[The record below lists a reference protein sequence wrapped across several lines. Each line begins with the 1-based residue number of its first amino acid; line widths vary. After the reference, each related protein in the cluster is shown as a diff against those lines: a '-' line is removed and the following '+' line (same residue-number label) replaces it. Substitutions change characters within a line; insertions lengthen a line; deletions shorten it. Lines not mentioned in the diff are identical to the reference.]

1 MYPGV
6 GTFVLIRPA
15 QTFYER
21 IMYFYLLPDVND
33 VGGHIDDVR
42 WSALLKS
49 ASAFEMYRQRFGPI
63 APERVAE
70 FLILD
75 REFPR
80 SMNSCIINA
89 DESLH
94 AISSSPTGSWSNS
107 AEESLYGLRV
117 HLDGTDIDQVMVE
130 GLHEFLEGFQKDLND
145 IGQYIF
151 DTYFA
156 LPIVTTSPADGSGET
171 TTQTEGS

>member
-1 MYPGV
+1 MLNRWNFLKPG
-6 GTFVLIRPA
+6 
-15 QTFYER
+15 FYEG
-21 IMYFYLLPDVND
+21 I
-33 VGGHIDDVR
+33 
-42 WSALLKS
+42 
-49 ASAFEMYRQRFGPI
+49 
-63 APERVAE
+63 
-70 FLILD
+70 
-75 REFPR
+75 
-80 SMNSCIINA
+80 NSCIINA